1 MGRILKFFYLALG
14 VYCLLSVFVLMFK
27 HEYQQMVLSFFLAL
41 FNLGLFSLF
50 KKEGSVPQL
59 RLIRGGRR

>member
-14 VYCLLSVFVLMFK
+14 VYCLVSFFVLLFK

-41 FNLGLFSLF
+41 FNFGLYTLF

>member
-1 MGRILKFFYLALG
+1 MASF
-14 VYCLLSVFVLMFK
+14 VVLMMK
-27 HEYQQMVLSFFLAL
+27 HAYQHMVLSFFLAL
-41 FNLGLFSLF
+41 FNFGLYSLF

>member
-14 VYCLLSVFVLMFK
+14 FYCLVSVFVQGYK

-41 FNLGLFSLF
+41 FNVGLYSLF

-59 RLIRGGRR
+59 RMIKGGRS

>member
-1 MGRILKFFYLALG
+1 MGRVLKFFYLAIG
-14 VYCLLSVFVLMFK
+14 VFCVASFVVLMMK
-27 HEYQQMVLSFFLAL
+27 HAYQHMVLSFFLAL
-41 FNLGLFSLF
+41 FNFGLYSLF

>member
-1 MGRILKFFYLALG
+1 MGKILKFFYLALG
-14 VYCLLSVFVLMFK
+14 VYCMVSFAVLLVQ

-41 FNLGLFSLF
+41 FNFGLYSLF
-50 KKEGSVPQL
+50 RKEGSVPQL